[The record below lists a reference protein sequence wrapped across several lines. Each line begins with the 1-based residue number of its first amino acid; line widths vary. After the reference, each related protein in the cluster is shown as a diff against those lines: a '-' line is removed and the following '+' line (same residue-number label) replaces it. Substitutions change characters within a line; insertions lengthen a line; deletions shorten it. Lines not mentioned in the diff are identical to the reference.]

1 MRFTLRD
8 YQRHAVDRVKDVLDR
23 RPILVAPTGS
33 GKTICAV
40 TLVEELGLPTLW
52 LAHRKELI
60 DQAAAHLEG
69 LGLWP
74 GRIMA
79 GYAPAPL
86 AKVQVAS
93 VQTLIRREMPLAKL
107 IVVDEC
113 HHATANS
120 YGRILDNYPDAHLL
134 GLTATPF
141 RLDGRGLGDVFGE
154 IVVAAYT
161 DELCESGVLHDP
173 RVYAGRS
180 PDLRRVKIR
189 MGDYAVGELSR
200 RTNTDE
206 QNADIVKTW
215 LEKSPGR
222 RTVAFAVDVAHS
234 QAIAAAFRAAGVPAE
249 HIDGSIPKDAREA
262 ILERLRD
269 GRTQVVSNCMVLT
282 EGWDLPSLETAII
295 ARPTAS
301 LNLHLQ
307 MIGRIMRACPDKDGA
322 VVLDHAGNHH
332 VHGRV
337 TRRIE
342 YTLDSDKRVGES
354 DPLRLRR
361 CKACQLL
368 FDPSE
373 PCCPECGW
381 TPEPATPRDR
391 VPIHGTGRLEEFD
404 DADFAYR
411 AEFWRLIEGQRM
423 AAGYKPGWSAYRF
436 KERFGDWPVVADGEL
451 VDPANATLEE
461 KRAVYHGFVCQAAI
475 KGFKPGWAA
484 YRYRDIF
491 GCWPR
496 GFVQDVRRE
505 AMRARFAEYART

>member
-1 MRFTLRD
+1 MILRD
-8 YQRHAVDRVKDVLDR
+8 YQRNAVDRVKAALDK

-33 GKTICAV
+33 GKTVMAV
-40 TLVEELGLPTLW
+40 ALVQELGLPTLW

-60 DQAAAHLEG
+60 DQAASHLQS
-69 LGLWP
+69 LGLWC
-74 GRIMA
+74 GRIMS
-79 GYAPAPL
+79 GYPTEPL
-86 AKVQVAS
+86 APVQVAS
-93 VQTLIRREMPLAKL
+93 VQTLVRRAMPPAKL
-107 IVVDEC
+107 IIIDES
-113 HHATANS
+113 HHATAGS
-120 YGRILDNYPDAHLL
+120 YSRVLENYPNASVA

-154 IVVAAYT
+154 IVVAAYS
-161 DELCESGVLHDP
+161 DDLCKAGVLHDP
-173 RVYAGRS
+173 KVYAGKS
-180 PDLRRVKIR
+180 PDLRRVKIS
-189 MGDYAVGELSR
+189 MGDYALGELSR
-200 RTNTDE
+200 RANTDE

-222 RTVAFAVDVAHS
+222 RTVAFAVDVEHS
-234 QAIAAAFRAAGVPAE
+234 RAIVSAFQSAGVSAEHLDGGTPPAE
-249 HIDGSIPKDAREA
+249 REA

-269 GRTQVVSNCMVLT
+269 GKTQIVGNCMVLT
-282 EGWDLPSLETAII
+282 EGWDLPALETAII

-307 MIGRIMRACPDKDGA
+307 MLGRIMRACPGKDGA
-322 VVLDHAGNHH
+322 IVLDHAGNHH

-342 YTLDSDKRVGES
+342 YSLDSSKRVGER

-361 CKACQLL
+361 CQVCQLL

-381 TPEPATPRDR
+381 KPEPVVERDR
-391 VPIHGTGRLEEFD
+391 LAIHGVGNLVEFD

-423 AAGYKPGWSAYRF
+423 AACYQPGWSAYRF
-436 KERFGDWPVVADGEL
+436 KERFGVWPVVADGEL
-451 VDPANATLEE
+451 VDAANATFEE
-461 KRAVYHGFVCQAAI
+461 KRAVYQEFVRQAAL

-484 YRYRDIF
+484 YRYKDAF
-491 GCWPR
+491 GCWPK
-496 GFVQDVRRE
+496 GFVEDVRRE
-505 AMRARFAEYART
+505 AMRERVMEATSA

>member
-1 MRFTLRD
+1 MQCSLRE
-8 YQRHAVDRVKDVLDR
+8 YQRQAVDRLKAVLRR

-33 GKTICAV
+33 GKTVMAV
-40 TLVEELGLPTLW
+40 ALVEEMGLPTLW

-74 GRIMA
+74 GRIMS

-93 VQTLIRREMPLAKL
+93 VQTLIRRALPAADL
-107 IVVDEC
+107 VVIDEC
-113 HHATANS
+113 HHARAGS
-120 YGRILDNYPDAHLL
+120 YEQILEHYPQAHVV

-154 IVVAAYT
+154 IVIAAHA
-161 DELCESGVLHDP
+161 DDLCRAGVLHDP
-173 RVYAGRS
+173 RVYAGKS
-180 PDLRRVKIR
+180 PDLRRVKIS
-189 MGDYAVGELSR
+189 MGDYALGELSR

-222 RTVAFAVDVAHS
+222 RTVAFAVDVMHS
-234 QAIAAAFRAAGVPAE
+234 QAIVAAFRAASIPAE
-249 HIDGSIPKDAREA
+249 HVDGSTSRETRESILARLATGET
-262 ILERLRD
+262 L
-269 GRTQVVSNCMVLT
+269 VVGNCMVLT
-282 EGWDLPSLETAII
+282 EGWDLPALETAVI

-307 MIGRIMRACPDKDGA
+307 MIGRIMRACPDKQGA
-322 VVLDHAGNHH
+322 IVLDHAGNHH

-342 YTLDSDKRVGES
+342 YSLDSDTRVGES

-368 FDPSE
+368 FDPMGS
-373 PCCPECGW
+373 CCPECGW
-381 TPEPATPRDR
+381 TPEPATSRES
-391 VPIHGTGRLEEFD
+391 VPIHGGGRLVEFD
-404 DADFAYR
+404 DGDFAYR

-423 AAGYKPGWSAYRF
+423 AAGFKPGWSAYRF
-436 KERFGDWPVVADGEL
+436 KERFGDWPVVAHSDL
-451 VDPANATLEE
+451 VDPAHATLEE
-461 KRAVYHGFVCQAAI
+461 KREVYLGFACQAEM
-475 KGFKPGWAA
+475 KGYKPGWAA
-484 YRYRDIF
+484 YRYREVF

-496 GFVQDVRRE
+496 GFVEDIRRD
-505 AMRARFAEYART
+505 ALRARFREYAHA

>member
-1 MRFTLRD
+1 MILRD
-8 YQRHAVDRVKDVLDR
+8 YQRQAVDRVKAVLDR
-23 RPILVAPTGS
+23 RPVLVAPTGS
-33 GKTICAV
+33 GKTVMAV
-40 TLVEELGLPTLW
+40 ALVQELDLSTLW

-69 LGLWP
+69 LGLWC

-79 GYAPAPL
+79 DCDPAPL

-93 VQTLIRREMPLAKL
+93 IQTLIRRAMPPAGL
-107 IVVDEC
+107 IVIDEC
-113 HHATANS
+113 HHTPAGT
-120 YGRILDNYPDAHLL
+120 YGRVLENYPDAHVV

-161 DELCESGVLHDP
+161 DDLCRAGVLHDP
-173 RVYAGRS
+173 KVYAGKS
-180 PDLRRVKIR
+180 PDLRRVKIS
-189 MGDYAVGELSR
+189 MGDYALGELSK
-200 RTNTDE
+200 RTNTEE

-215 LEKSPGR
+215 QEKSAGR

-234 QAIAAAFRAAGVPAE
+234 QAIVAAFRAAGVVAE
-249 HIDGSIPKDAREA
+249 HIDGTTSRDEREA
-262 ILERLRD
+262 ILGRLRD
-269 GRTQVVSNCMVLT
+269 ARTHVVSNCMVLT
-282 EGWDLPSLETAII
+282 EGWDLPALETAIL

-307 MIGRIMRACPDKDGA
+307 MIGRIMRACPDKAGA
-322 VVLDHAGNHH
+322 IVLDHAGNHH

-342 YTLDSDKRVGES
+342 YSLDSSKRVGER

-361 CKACQLL
+361 CQACQFL

-381 TPEPATPRDR
+381 IPEPVLERD
-391 VPIHGTGRLEEFD
+391 PLAIHGTGNLVEFD

-423 AAGYKPGWSAYRF
+423 AASYQPGWAAYRF
-436 KERFGDWPVVADGEL
+436 KERFGVWPVVAEGEL
-451 VDPANATLEE
+451 VDVAHATIEE
-461 KRAVYHGFVCQAAI
+461 KRAVYQEFVRQAAL

-484 YRYRDIF
+484 YRYRDAF
-491 GCWPR
+491 GCWPK
-496 GFVQDVRRE
+496 GFVEDVRRE
-505 AMRARFAEYART
+505 AMRERVMENASA